1 MKQLT
6 GAYIDCDALRF
17 NYRAIKKLIP
27 KTTEILGVVKA
38 DAYGHGAPEVA
49 KIAVE
54 SGCSILSVA
63 RISEAQQLRES
74 GILVPILLFGYTD
87 PSFVDYMINNT
98 IIASVGS
105 FSSAQQ
111 LNQKASLVS
120 RKLKVHIKIDTGMGR
135 IGATTHRNEIID
147 EVLSIASLSNL
158 EVEGI
163 YTHFANA
170 DTLDKTHAN
179 LQFSIFSDI
188 LTQLISSGLE
198 VKYRHIANSAAIME
212 MPETHLDLVR
222 PGIIQYGLY
231 PSNEVDRSKL
241 ELKPVLSLKSTVI
254 QVKDVAPGFKVSYG
268 STYTTPKNTEIAVVP
283 VGYADGYNRLLS
295 SRGEMII
302 NGYKAPV
309 VGRVC
314 MDLTMVDVGNIP
326 NVKEGDDVTIIGRDG
341 NEQITADDIADLTG
355 TINYEVTCAL
365 TTRVKRSYINKLTM
379 E

>member
-6 GAYIDCDALRF
+6 GAVIDCDALRF
-17 NYRAIKKLIP
+17 NYKAIKKIIP
-27 KTTEILGVVKA
+27 KKTEILGVVKA

-49 KIAVE
+49 KIAIE

-63 RISEAQQLRES
+63 RISEAQQLRQS

-87 PSFVDYMINNT
+87 PSFVDYMINNN

-105 FSSAQQ
+105 FSSAKI
-111 LNQKASLVS
+111 LNQNAITLGK
-120 RKLKVHIKIDTGMGR
+120 KLKVHIKIDTGMGR
-135 IGATTHRNEIID
+135 MGEKTNRDEIIN
-147 EVLSIASLSNL
+147 EVLSIAALSNL
-158 EVEGI
+158 EIEGI

-179 LQFSIFSDI
+179 LQFSIFSDV
-188 LTQLISSGLE
+188 LHKLKTNGLE

-241 ELKPVLSLKSTVI
+241 NIKPVLSLKSTVI
-254 QVKDVAPGFKVSYG
+254 QVKDIAPGFKVSYG
-268 STYTTPKNTEIAVVP
+268 STYTNNKNTKIAVVP
-283 VGYADGYNRLLS
+283 IGYADGYNRLLS
-295 SRGEMII
+295 SKGEMLI

-309 VGRVC
+309 IGRVC

-326 NVKEGDDVTIIGRDG
+326 DVKEGDTVTIIGKD
-341 NEQITADDIADLTG
+341 NNSQITADDIAKLTG
-355 TINYEVTCAL
+355 TINYEVTCSL
-365 TTRVKRSYINKLTM
+365 TNRVKRTYINK
-379 E
+379 